1 MKERL
6 RVTVANAKAKLD
18 ESGTAHPRH
27 SADYYKRITHVPA
40 EPIFL
45 ASTEGIGTTRVR
57 ANHID
62 ALIDFYK
69 EQEVL
74 KKNGVPL

>member
-1 MKERL
+1 M
-6 RVTVANAKAKLD
+6 TVANAKAKLN
-18 ESGTAHPRH
+18 ESGNAHPRR
-27 SADYYKRITHVPA
+27 AENYYKQIAYVPK
-40 EPIFL
+40 EPIFI
-45 ASTEGIGTTRVR
+45 ASTEGIGTHRVR

-69 EQEVL
+69 EQETL

>member
-1 MKERL
+1 M
-6 RVTVANAKAKLD
+6 RVTAANAKAKLN
-18 ESGTAHPRH
+18 ESGNAHPRR
-27 SADYYKRITHVPA
+27 SEDYFKQVTYVPK

-45 ASTEGIGTTRVR
+45 ASTEGIGTSRVR

-69 EQEVL
+69 EQETM